1 MRYVLVMDIGVELR
15 LARRRAGLT
24 QRALAAHAGTS
35 QETLS
40 AYESGRRQPTIE
52 TLTRLLAG
60 TDSRLAIER
69 GRPAVVPPSASQAAE
84 AARTLS
90 DVLALAEALPTRHDP
105 VLRYPR
111 LRSRPT
117 AEA

>member
-1 MRYVLVMDIGVELR
+1 MDAGLEIR

-24 QRALAAHAGTS
+24 QSALATLAGTS

-60 TDSRLAIER
+60 TGARLVVER
-69 GRPAVVPPSASQAAE
+69 GRPSVVPPSASQAAE

-90 DVLALAEALPTRHDP
+90 DVLALAEALPTRHDTE
-105 VLRYPR
+105 LRYPR
-111 LRSRPT
+111 LPSRPT
-117 AEA
+117 TAA